1 MTLKRHGSNNR
12 REIIDAS
19 FVLQRTYSDRGMIDT
34 KIDVINT
41 SPNRTPTDWV
51 FISISGNYFDRWLIA
66 AHIGNSY
73 GDTDNKTRSGCQR

>member
-12 REIIDAS
+12 REVIDAS

-41 SPNRTPTDWV
+41 SLPTEP
-51 FISISGNYFDRWLIA
+51 RR
-66 AHIGNSY
+66 IGFSY
-73 GDTDNKTRSGCQR
+73 RYQVIILTAGL